1 MCCWKGRE
9 PLGPRDSLCFCLR
22 VSDLIL
28 TPSGRDRA
36 GPGEGLWEE
45 WWCLRTWL
53 RRGQQGCRGAGSVCV
68 LRGGVLGEWDVAR
81 DLFLLGSQVLEPP
94 PCSARALG
102 CLHFPLCTLSSAY
115 LPCGCG
121 SCLSSSPAPLPT
133 QQLGLSLLLHGGCPA
148 SHYSLRERGAN
159 SHFPPPCQ
167 AFPTKSGWQGR
178 RKGCEVISS
187 PRDPGLNRLM
197 VGRMLGSV
205 CTCSPSRRACPLQHP
220 ECTWVCVVVM
230 EHNMAP
236 GGRGEDPV
244 GSQTAGEGR
253 RLGLWHV
260 NTMGAREAPPPTG
273 VRARPPLLAARPWR
287 QDGAACSGMPPQACD

>member
-1 MCCWKGRE
+1 MLPEICSCGITSSGAATVLCPGLE
-9 PLGPRDSLCFCLR
+9 VPPFSPLYPVLSL
-22 VSDLIL
+22 S
-28 TPSGRDRA
+28 A
-36 GPGEGLWEE
+36 M
-45 WWCLRTWL
+45 WL
-53 RRGQQGCRGAGSVCV
+53 RELPLLQPCPAPHTAAGSQSAPSW
-68 LRGGVLGEWDVAR
+68 GVSR
-81 DLFLLGSQVLEPP
+81 
-94 PCSARALG
+94 
-102 CLHFPLCTLSSAY
+102 FPL
-115 LPCGCG
+115 LPQGKR
-121 SCLSSSPAPLPT
+121 SQLPFSSSLSGLPHKVR
-133 QQLGLSLLLHGGCPA
+133 LA
-148 SHYSLRERGAN
+148 REEEG
-159 SHFPPPCQ
+159 
-167 AFPTKSGWQGR
+167 
-178 RKGCEVISS
+178 EVISS

>member
-1 MCCWKGRE
+1 M
-9 PLGPRDSLCFCLR
+9 
-22 VSDLIL
+22 
-28 TPSGRDRA
+28 
-36 GPGEGLWEE
+36 
-45 WWCLRTWL
+45 
-53 RRGQQGCRGAGSVCV
+53 
-68 LRGGVLGEWDVAR
+68 LRGGVLGERDIAR
-81 DLFLLGSQVLEPP
+81 ALFLLGSQVLGPP
-94 PCSARALG
+94 PCSAWALG

-115 LPCGCG
+115 LPRGCG

-133 QQLGLSLLLHGGCPA
+133 QQLGLSLLLHGGCPP
-148 SHYSLRERGAN
+148 SHSSLRERGAN

-167 AFPTKSGWQGR
+167 AFPAKPGWQRR

-244 GSQTAGEGR
+244 GSQTAREGR
-253 RLGLWHV
+253 RLGLWDV